1 MDVRLTQDQMLLRD
15 SVREFLQQECPIQR
29 IRTIAEGDHDEADA
43 LWAGVSELGWPGLTL
58 PAEYGGAGLDLV
70 DLAVVF
76 EEAGAALF
84 PSSLFSTVALGAP
97 CVLLAGSPRQKTDLL
112 PAIAKGSL
120 RLTFA
125 QLEDNNGWGSEH
137 LGQFASPSPDGFLL
151 NGRKHH
157 VLDATT
163 SDLLVVVLRT
173 QPGSEGSEGLSLL
186 LVAADAPGI
195 SIRRTGFLDGTHS
208 ACEVEFRD
216 VRVPADQLLGAEG
229 DGDAV
234 LRQVL
239 AGARVALCAEMTGG
253 AQRVLDLSVAHAKER
268 KQFGKPIGSFQA
280 VAHKCADMLV
290 RVEGAR
296 SATYYAAWALANGLP
311 EADTAS
317 CLAKAYC
324 SDAYAQVAGDAIQI
338 HGGLG
343 FTWEEDPHLYFRRA
357 KTSEHLLGDAA
368 WHRELAAR
376 ALLD

>member
-29 IRTIAEGDHDEADA
+29 IRTIAEGGYDEADA

-97 CVLLAGSPRQKTDLL
+97 CVLLAGSPQQKTDLL
-112 PAIAKGSL
+112 PAIAKGAL
-120 RLTFA
+120 RLTLA

-137 LGQFASPSPDGFLL
+137 LGQFADRSPDGFLL

-157 VLDATT
+157 VLDANT
-163 SDLLVVVLRT
+163 SDWLVVVVRT

-186 LVAADAPGI
+186 LVAADSPGI
-195 SIRRTGFLDGTHS
+195 SIRRTGFLDGTRS
-208 ACEVEFRD
+208 ACAVEFRD
-216 VRVPADQLLGAEG
+216 VRVPVDHLLGAEG
-229 DGDAV
+229 GGGGI

-268 KQFGKPIGSFQA
+268 KQFGRPIGSFQA
-280 VAHKCADMLV
+280 IAHKCADMLV

-296 SATYYAAWALANGLP
+296 SATYYAAWTQANGLP
-311 EADTAS
+311 DADTAS